1 MKTLPENIQPIFDFE
16 KSQDSAGYE
25 ERVGPPT
32 ELPATIGRITMNFQ
46 YLEDRL
52 SEKIIEMT
60 GLNLEIGE
68 IVTCELSFKNK
79 VNLFSSLLHKLKE
92 THYFNFYPG
101 YEEIH
106 MKELI
111 KALFKCEELRNQIL
125 HSSIVENYRTKQII
139 RTKTTSKAKKG
150 LKKINQEV
158 DIPYLF
164 NVADYIGGIEYEL
177 REFFIE
183 LKKNQPNNL

>member
-1 MKTLPENIQPIFDFE
+1 MKTLPEHIQPIFDFE
-16 KSQDSAGYE
+16 KGQDPAGYE

-46 YLEDRL
+46 YLEDIL
-52 SEKIIEMT
+52 SEKIVQMT
-60 GLNLEIGE
+60 GLDSEIGE
-68 IVTCELSFKNK
+68 ILTCELSFKNK

-92 THYFNFYPG
+92 THSFNFYPG

-106 MKELI
+106 KKELI

-125 HSSIVENYRTKQII
+125 HSSMVENYRTKQIV
-139 RTKTTSKAKKG
+139 RTKTTSKAKRG
-150 LKKINQEV
+150 LTKIHQEV

-164 NVADYIGGIEYEL
+164 NVADYIGGIEFEL
-177 REFFIE
+177 DQFFIE
-183 LKKNQPNNL
+183 FKKNTT

>member
-1 MKTLPENIQPIFDFE
+1 MKTLPKEIQPIFDFE
-16 KSQDSAGYE
+16 KGQDSASYE

-32 ELPATIGRITMNFQ
+32 ELHATIGRVTMKFQ

-52 SEKIIEMT
+52 SEKIIEMI
-60 GLNLEIGE
+60 GLDFEIGE
-68 IVTCELSFKNK
+68 IITCELSFKNK

-92 THYFNFYPG
+92 THSFNFYPG

-106 MKELI
+106 MRELI
-111 KALFKCEELRNQIL
+111 KALFKCGELRNQIL
-125 HSSIVENYRTKQII
+125 HSNIVENYRTKQIV

-150 LKKINQEV
+150 LTKIHEAV

-183 LKKNQPNNL
+183 FKKNTT